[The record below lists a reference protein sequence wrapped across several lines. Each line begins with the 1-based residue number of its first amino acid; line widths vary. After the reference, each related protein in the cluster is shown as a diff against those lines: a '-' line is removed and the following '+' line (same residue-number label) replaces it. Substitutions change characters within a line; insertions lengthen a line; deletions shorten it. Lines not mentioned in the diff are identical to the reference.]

1 MTWSGGNDGTLTMLQ
16 ATLLEP
22 QPFQVLG
29 GSCQDGTIY
38 YAMQSVKA
46 IIVIVTRV
54 VLIRLLRTT
63 GQAGKLTFLT
73 TCELLLPVHP
83 LAPA

>member
-1 MTWSGGNDGTLTMLQ
+1 MTWAGGDDGTLTMLQ
-16 ATLLEP
+16 ATLLDP

-46 IIVIVTRV
+46 IIVIDARV
-54 VLIRLLRTT
+54 MLICLLRAT

-73 TCELLLPVHP
+73 ICELPLPVLP